1 MLQQLLSAWGSL
13 PHLIELLNKEIEVMK
28 EQAITERDL
37 HKTVSDEL
45 IRDVLLERK
54 SERRWKVGK
63 RILMVG
69 AAGIFFAMYLLGT
82 ARQMGWKMLPNSE
95 TTAVIHIDGEI
106 SAGATA
112 SADKIVPLLKTAF
125 EANNVKAIVLS
136 IDSPGGAPVESE
148 RIYQAIKALRKKN
161 PKPIVAVINNV
172 GASAAYMVALHTD
185 KIYAANYSLVGS
197 VGAVLSGWDFHKALE
212 KFDVRQ
218 RVYASGNLKSMLN
231 PFTPMTPEA
240 DKKAQEMVTKMG
252 QRFKAEVEAARGKKI
267 VKGVDYATGEV
278 WDGAEARQ
286 IGLVD
291 EIGTLDTVAM
301 QWDSKVHDM
310 GPRAPGAGWLSG
322 MASLFQMLDRIQ
334 AAVPR

>member
-1 MLQQLLSAWGSL
+1 
-13 PHLIELLNKEIEVMK
+13 MK
-28 EQAITERDL
+28 DQSPQMTERDL
-37 HKTVSDEL
+37 HRAVSDDL
-45 IRDVLLERK
+45 LRDVLQERRSERK
-54 SERRWKVGK
+54 WKVAK

-69 AAGIFFAMYLLGT
+69 AAGLFFAMYMLGT

-148 RIYQAIKALRKKN
+148 RIYQAIKVLRKKN

-240 DKKAQEMVTKMG
+240 DQKAQEMVTKMG

-278 WDGAEARQ
+278 WDGAEAKQ

-310 GPRAPGAGWLSG
+310 GPQAHGAGWLSG
-322 MASLFQMLDRIQ
+322 MASLLQVMDRLQ
-334 AAVPR
+334 AAIPK